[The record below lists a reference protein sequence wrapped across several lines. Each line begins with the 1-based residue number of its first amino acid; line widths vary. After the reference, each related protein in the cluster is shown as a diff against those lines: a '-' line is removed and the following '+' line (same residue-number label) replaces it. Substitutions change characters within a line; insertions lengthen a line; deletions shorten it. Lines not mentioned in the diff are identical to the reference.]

1 MFRRHPILST
11 LALLFLLAGAAIA
24 TFIATFD
31 LNRYR
36 EQLQASLS
44 AALSQ
49 PVHLGAAGFSWRHGP
64 AFSFADLRI
73 GSGEGETGVLRAEHL
88 LLKLELLPLLK
99 REVTFSAI
107 LLDAPHLSITLHPP
121 TTADAEPSRVLPLD
135 QGVLGSALIR
145 SLTISNGTLHL
156 LDHRDPARPYAVT
169 LELLDAQISNL
180 ALNQPS
186 RLRLTGNLS
195 HEGTSSPFV
204 LSGEGKLSSARLDWH
219 HLDFK
224 LELLLDHLFPGP
236 LLQRYA
242 AGLPQLQTSGSLAL
256 QLKLSGSAATSLHFD
271 GRVDGRGLQLR
282 LPDRYQEPFLFQQ
295 IHLKGNWSRQA
306 GGQKLTDLSLQ
317 ADDLSLAGNLALE
330 RRDGQLWLTAELSR
344 GSLPLLQ
351 VARFIPDRGPES
363 ALHSLRKNI
372 GGGTAE
378 IAAARLSGP
387 LAGFRQLD
395 ADFPLQQGTL
405 SIRDAVLRLEHGG
418 PLRGVSLLARLENER
433 LTVQDGEGL
442 WLDAPFHFSG
452 SLAKPFAPARNLALE
467 AGGTLPLRPL
477 LALLSTQWPEKF
489 NAEGPVPL
497 KLKVEGSPEQLTLDL
512 QANLQEIAL
521 RWGER
526 PVKSAGD
533 PGNLFLTGRVTPG
546 RLELSHGRLQMPP
559 LEVRAEGGSDRAQ
572 DQAFRLALDLAPL
585 PLKEVVPFLP
595 ALERYA
601 LRGTASGQFVITG
614 AGGKVKHR
622 AGTLY
627 LRGFGMHLRGAVAD
641 INDANGEFRLLDD
654 GLDFEHVSAKLGI
667 SPVSVDGSLRNFSNP
682 RLTLH
687 VQAKTIRADEL
698 IFPSEKLVLRDVDGR
713 LVIDKGGILFDT
725 VKVRMNG
732 GTDAVVQ
739 GALKGFSA
747 PQVTLDI
754 EAQKAN
760 IDEVI
765 GLWQRSAE
773 TTKGQ
778 QQPGQGKGKVTVLI
792 DARVREGV
800 LGPLNFQ
807 HAEGTIGY
815 KDGLLTVFPLRF
827 DAGAGHCTGQVE
839 VARQP
844 DGSSLLKI
852 SGHLENF
859 DAAALQHELLKIR
872 GLITGTLRGDF
883 YLEGEPGSNFL
894 PTSLGGFSLQIKDG
908 VLRKFPFLSKVFSL
922 LNVSQILT
930 FNLPDMSQEGMPFNR
945 LKGNLSLSKG
955 ILSSEDLFVDSNAMN
970 LSLVGNANLAE
981 KKLDLVLGVKPL
993 RTVDKIVTQ
1002 IPIAGWLLT
1011 GEEKALITAH
1021 FEIKG
1026 RSEDPEVTPIPIT
1039 SVSEQVLG
1047 IFKRVLGLPGK
1058 VVTDVGDLLQG
1069 EKEKK

>member
-1 MFRRHPILST
+1 MFRRHPILGT
-11 LALLFLLAGAAIA
+11 LALLFLLAVAAIA

-44 AALSQ
+44 AGLSQ
-49 PVHLGAAGFSWRHGP
+49 PVQLGEAGFSWRHGP

-73 GSGEGETGVLRAEHL
+73 GSGEGETGVLRADHL
-88 LLKLELLPLLK
+88 LLKLEPLPLLK
-99 REVTFSAI
+99 RQVTFSAI
-107 LLDAPHLSITLHPP
+107 LLDAPHLSIVLHPP
-121 TTADAEPSRVLPLD
+121 TTADTATSRVLPPD
-135 QGVLGSALIR
+135 QGVLKSALIR
-145 SLTISNGTLHL
+145 SLTITNGTLHL
-156 LDHRDPARPYAVT
+156 LDRRDPDRPYAMT
-169 LELLDAQISNL
+169 LALLDAQISNL

-186 RLRLTGNLS
+186 RLRLTGTLS

-204 LSGEGKLSSARLDWH
+204 LSGEGILSSTRPDWQDI
-219 HLDFK
+219 DFK

-242 AGLPQLQTSGSLAL
+242 AGLPQWQINGSLAL
-256 QLKLSGSAATSLHFD
+256 QLKLSGSPATGLRFD
-271 GRVDGRGLQLR
+271 GRVDSRGLQLR
-282 LPDRYQEPFLFQQ
+282 LPDRYREPFLFQQ
-295 IHLKGNWSRQA
+295 IQFKGNWRRHAGSQA
-306 GGQKLTDLSLQ
+306 LSDLSFQ
-317 ADDLSLAGNLALE
+317 ADELSLAGDLVLE
-330 RRDGQLWLTAELSR
+330 QRDGQPWLTADLSR

-351 VARFIPDRGPES
+351 IARFIPDRDPES
-363 ALHSLRKNI
+363 ALLSLRKNI
-372 GGGTAE
+372 GGGTAAIE
-378 IAAARLSGP
+378 SARLSGP
-387 LAGFRQLD
+387 LAAFRHLD
-395 ADFPLQQGTL
+395 ADFPLQQATL
-405 SIRDAVLRLEHGG
+405 SIRDAILRLERGD
-418 PLRGVSLLARLENER
+418 PLQGVSLVARLENDS
-433 LTVQDGEGL
+433 LIVHDGRGL

-452 SLAKPFAPARNLALE
+452 SLAKPFAPARTLALE

-477 LALLSTQWPEKF
+477 LALLPTQWPEKF

-497 KLKVEGSPEQLTLDL
+497 KLHVEGSPAQLTLDL
-512 QANLQEIAL
+512 QADLQEVAL
-521 RWGER
+521 LWGEQ
-526 PVKSAGD
+526 PAKSTGD
-533 PGNLFLTGRVTPG
+533 PGNLFLTGRLTPG
-546 RLELSHGRLQMPP
+546 RLELSHGRLQMSP
-559 LEVRAEGGSDRAQ
+559 LEVRAEGGIDRAQ
-572 DQAFRLALDLAPL
+572 DKAFRLAVDLAPL

-601 LRGTASGQFVITG
+601 LRGTASGQFEFAG
-614 AGGKVKHR
+614 AGGKIKKR
-622 AGTLY
+622 GGILY

-641 INDANGEFRLLDD
+641 INDANGQFRLRDD

-667 SPVSVDGSLRNFSNP
+667 SPVIVDGSLRNFSDP
-682 RLTLH
+682 RLELH

-698 IFPSEKLVLRDVDGR
+698 IFPSERLILRDVDGR
-713 LVIDKGGILFDT
+713 LVIDKGGILFDP
-725 VKVRMNG
+725 VKVRLNG
-732 GTDAVVQ
+732 GTTTVVR
-739 GALKGFSA
+739 GALSDFRA

-765 GLWQRSAE
+765 GLWQRSAD
-773 TTKGQ
+773 TPKGQ
-778 QQPGQGKGKVTVLI
+778 QQSGQGKAKVTVLI

-807 HAEGTIGY
+807 QAEGKIAY
-815 KDGLLTVFPLRF
+815 KDGILTIYPLRF
-827 DAGAGHCTGQVE
+827 DAGAGRCTGQVE

-844 DGSSLLKI
+844 DGSSLLKM

-859 DAAALQHELLKIR
+859 DAAALQHELLKMR

-883 YLEGEPGSNFL
+883 YLEGEAGSNFL
-894 PTSLGGFSLQIKDG
+894 PTSRGGFSLQIKDG

-930 FNLPDMSQEGMPFNR
+930 LKLPDMSQEGMPFNR
-945 LKGNLSLSKG
+945 LKGNCSLSKG
-955 ILSSEDLFVDSNAMN
+955 ILSTDDLFVDSNAMN

-1011 GEEKALITAH
+1011 GKEKALITAH

-1026 RSEDPEVTPIPIT
+1026 KSENPDVTPIPIT

-1069 EKEKK
+1069 EKK